1 MLPVQLLYDDG
12 YEGIVAGFVWQHF
25 VMIDT
30 LARWIVIR
38 GVNET
43 SRTFLQYLEGNIM
56 DNLVTVN
63 HRLIT
68 TLHFQQATGCV
79 LATSYSWHQ

>member
-43 SRTFLQYLEGNIM
+43 SRKFLQYLEGNIM

>member
-1 MLPVQLLYDDG
+1 MLPVQLLHDDG

>member
-1 MLPVQLLYDDG
+1 MLPVQLLFDDG

-30 LARWIVIR
+30 LARWIAIR

-43 SRTFLQYLEGNIM
+43 SRMFLQYLEE
-56 DNLVTVN
+56 
-63 HRLIT
+63 
-68 TLHFQQATGCV
+68 
-79 LATSYSWHQ
+79 S

>member
-30 LARWIVIR
+30 LARCLLI
-38 GVNET
+38 
-43 SRTFLQYLEGNIM
+43 YLLENSVP
-56 DNLVTVN
+56 LVTIGA
-63 HRLIT
+63 L
-68 TLHFQQATGCV
+68 QQGDCFIQ
-79 LATSYSWHQ
+79 SQ